1 MERIIAWW
9 VRTPVA
15 ANLLMVGIVL
25 AGYLG
30 FLAMEREAFPQVSPN
45 QVEIEVTWPGAAPQ
59 EVEEQII
66 IRIEEALKNIDRL
79 YHVYSTAQENFGR
92 IEVTTFPDVDVNTF
106 LNHVKNAVDS
116 VASLPRDM
124 ENPIVRRTEWRNEM
138 MRIAVYGDIGE
149 KALTRLA
156 QDLRNEVGALP
167 YISTIDLFGTRR
179 EEVTI
184 ELSESAMRSYR
195 LTFAEV
201 ADAIRANSLNLSSGQ
216 VRTDTGD
223 IQLRARNMAD
233 TQTDFEQIVVRVE
246 EKA

>member
-106 LNHVKNAVDS
+106 PVDS
-116 VASLPRDM
+116 PNFCMDGSPRQPIKIGPRPSL
-124 ENPIVRRTEWRNEM
+124 
-138 MRIAVYGDIGE
+138 
-149 KALTRLA
+149 LT
-156 QDLRNEVGALP
+156 
-167 YISTIDLFGTRR
+167 
-179 EEVTI
+179 
-184 ELSESAMRSYR
+184 
-195 LTFAEV
+195 
-201 ADAIRANSLNLSSGQ
+201 
-216 VRTDTGD
+216 
-223 IQLRARNMAD
+223 
-233 TQTDFEQIVVRVE
+233 
-246 EKA
+246 